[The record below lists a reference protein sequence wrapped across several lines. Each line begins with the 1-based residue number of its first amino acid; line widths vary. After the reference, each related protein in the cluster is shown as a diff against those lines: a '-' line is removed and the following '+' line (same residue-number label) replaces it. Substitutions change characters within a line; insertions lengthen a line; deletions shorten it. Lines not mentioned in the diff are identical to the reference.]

1 LLAFLNSSE
10 WTAVALSLKVSVCA
24 VAIILVP
31 SMLLATWLARS
42 TSRFKTCVDTLI
54 VVPLVL
60 PPVIVGIGL
69 LVLLGNVGQSLAFT
83 WWAAVIASAIV
94 SMPLLV
100 RALRAGIETID
111 PRLGQVAT
119 TLGASP
125 FRVWMTITLP
135 QCWPALVGGITL
147 AWARAIGEFGAT
159 LIVAGNIEGKTQTI
173 PLAMYTHWQV
183 EGRNVWPLAL
193 TSVLIALAAVFVSEI
208 LIRKGRKLNS
218 NAAR

>member
-1 LLAFLNSSE
+1 MLAFLNSSE

-83 WWAAVIASAIV
+83 WWDEDRPDDPSTVRVELDATDEGVRVTVTETADVVA
-94 SMPLLV
+94 PL
-100 RALRAGIETID
+100 
-111 PRLGQVAT
+111 
-119 TLGASP
+119 
-125 FRVWMTITLP
+125 
-135 QCWPALVGGITL
+135 
-147 AWARAIGEFGAT
+147 
-159 LIVAGNIEGKTQTI
+159 
-173 PLAMYTHWQV
+173 
-183 EGRNVWPLAL
+183 
-193 TSVLIALAAVFVSEI
+193 
-208 LIRKGRKLNS
+208 
-218 NAAR
+218 NAAAGSMGELLGEADAEVERRIEQGAA

>member
-1 LLAFLNSSE
+1 M
-10 WTAVALSLKVSVCA
+10 AVAISLKVSLCA
-24 VAIILVP
+24 IAIIVVP

-42 TSRFKTCVDTLI
+42 NSRLKACVETLI

-69 LVLLGNVGQSLAFT
+69 LVAMGSVSSSLAFT
-83 WWAAVIASAIV
+83 WWAAVIASGIV
-94 SMPLLV
+94 SVPLLV
-100 RALRAGIETID
+100 RTLRAGIESID

-159 LIVAGNIEGKTQTI
+159 LVVAGNIQGKTQTI
-173 PLAMYTHWQV
+173 PLAMYTQWQV
-183 EGRNVWPLAL
+183 GEREVRSLAVA
-193 TSVLIALAAVFVSEI
+193 SVLIALTAVFVSEW
-208 LIRKGRKLNS
+208 LIRKGRKNRS
-218 NAAR
+218 DASR

>member
-1 LLAFLNSSE
+1 MTPSD
-10 WTAVALSLKVSVCA
+10 WTAIGLSLKVSVCA
-24 VAIILVP
+24 VALATVP

-42 TSRFKTCVDTLI
+42 RSRFTVFVETVI

-69 LVLLGNVGQSLAFT
+69 LSLLAQFTDSLAFT
-83 WWAAVIASAIV
+83 WWAAVLASTIV
-94 SMPLLV
+94 SVPLFV
-100 RALRAGIETID
+100 RTLRAGLETID
-111 PRLGQVAT
+111 PRLALVAK

-125 FRVWMTITLP
+125 IRIWLTITLP

-159 LIVAGNIEGKTQTI
+159 LIVAGNIPGKTQTI

-183 EGRNVWPLAL
+183 EGRNVWPLAVA
-193 TSVLIALAAVFVSEI
+193 SVAIALGAVFISEWS
-208 LIRKGRKLNS
+208 IRHSHQRRAHASNS
-218 NAAR
+218 PA